1 MLSFMLG
8 VCCSLF
14 LPPVSLYSTL
24 FLLSPLFV
32 QLLGPPRVWLKNA
45 PLPGLNMSR
54 SLGDLIAKQAG
65 VISTP
70 HKAIHAI
77 STSDRCLVLA
87 SDGLWDFVGNE
98 ETASVA
104 LSTADTWEA
113 AARLARLARARWLT
127 RTYGADDTTVVIVR
141 FGPSAGGG
149 GVAAAGGAAHG
160 HGGVGGGGGAN

>member
-1 MLSFMLG
+1 M
-8 VCCSLF
+8 
-14 LPPVSLYSTL
+14 
-24 FLLSPLFV
+24 
-32 QLLGPPRVWLKNA
+32 WLKNA

-77 STSDRCLVLA
+77 STTDRALVLA

-113 AARLARLARARWLT
+113 AARLARLARSRWLT

-141 FGPSAGGG
+141 FGPSSGGG
-149 GVAAAGGAAHG
+149 GVAGGPSIAGGSVGAAVGSSHSAAGNAGIG
-160 HGGVGGGGGAN
+160 SPGS